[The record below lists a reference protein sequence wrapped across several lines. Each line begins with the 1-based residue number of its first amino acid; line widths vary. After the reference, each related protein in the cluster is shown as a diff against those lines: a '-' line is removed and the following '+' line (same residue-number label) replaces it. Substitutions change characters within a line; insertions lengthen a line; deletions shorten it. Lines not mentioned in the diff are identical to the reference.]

1 MKKIYNYLDAFINRV
16 SFLGPWILRIL
27 LGISFFIYG
36 FDKFPLPSEKLMGFG
51 FKENL
56 AIFIPLVE
64 VIGGIG
70 IIMSGFIFGIWGVL
84 LTRLFSF
91 ILAIFMIFALVLA
104 HQDWLISVELFK
116 NIQIYLLGVSL
127 FFLFSS
133 SSNSTN

>member
-1 MKKIYNYLDAFINRV
+1 
-16 SFLGPWILRIL
+16 
-27 LGISFFIYG
+27 
-36 FDKFPLPSEKLMGFG
+36 MGLG

-64 VIGGIG
+64 VIGSVG
-70 IIMSGFIFGIWGVL
+70 IILSGFIIGIWGIL

-91 ILAIFMIFALVLA
+91 ILAVFMIFALVIA

-127 FFLFSS
+127 FFLLNN